1 MKNMVSGVV
10 NSLNSIH
17 IAFNT
22 NEIISGERKSV
33 ALFYI
38 WEGLSYWDANIRD
51 ND

>member
-1 MKNMVSGVV
+1 MVSGVV
-10 NSLNSIH
+10 NSLNSIN

-22 NEIISGERKSV
+22 NEILSGKRKGL

-38 WEGLSYWDANIRD
+38 WERLNYWDANIRD